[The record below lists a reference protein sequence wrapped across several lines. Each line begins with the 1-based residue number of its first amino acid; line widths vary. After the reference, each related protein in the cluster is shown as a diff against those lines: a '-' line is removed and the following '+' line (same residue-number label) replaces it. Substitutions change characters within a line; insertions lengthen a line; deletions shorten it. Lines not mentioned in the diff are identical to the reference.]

1 MSNVLVLGS
10 GGREHSIVW
19 SLSKEKIVSNIFCA
33 PGNAGTLSQSKNLSV
48 NLDDNQDI
56 LRIINDNNIDY
67 TIVGPENPLDNGIV
81 DFLESKGHKVF
92 GPTQYAAQLECS
104 KLFARKFMEKYNIP
118 QPSFFECKNEE
129 EVISVSTKLG
139 FPIVLKADG
148 LAAGKGVII
157 CHNQAE
163 LDNAL
168 DVMFMDKKFGNAS
181 DKLSV
186 EECLKGEEL
195 SIFVVTDGEHY
206 KILNSAQDH
215 KRIFDNDKGPNTG
228 GMGAY
233 CPAPLFDDELK
244 EKVEKTIII
253 PTIKGMK
260 KEGHPYKGFLY
271 VGIMIVNGDPYVIEY
286 NARLGDPEA
295 QVIIPMIKGN
305 LFSMIKN
312 VINNSLSSIDI
323 ENDEGFAV
331 TVVLASEGY
340 PDKYKKDMEIRGLG
354 LNNSLMIFHSGTKI
368 IKGKYYTNGGRVL
381 SIIGRAPSLK
391 EAIEKVY
398 NDINEI
404 NFDNMYYRM
413 DIGKKGLDY
422 LGGLSNE

>member
-1 MSNVLVLGS
+1 MNNVLVLGS

-19 SLSKEKIVSNIFCA
+19 SLSKEKSISNIFCA
-33 PGNAGTLSQSKNLSV
+33 PGNAGTLSQAKNLSV
-48 NLDDNQDI
+48 DLNDNKDV
-56 LRIINDNNIDY
+56 LRIINENNIDY
-67 TIVGPENPLDNGIV
+67 TIVGPENPLNNGIV
-81 DFLESKGHKVF
+81 DFLESMGHKVF
-92 GPTQYAAQLECS
+92 GPRQYAAQLECS

-118 QPSFFECKNEE
+118 QPSFFECSNEE
-129 EVISVSTKLG
+129 DVISVSTKLG

-157 CHNQAE
+157 CHNQSE

-168 DVMFMDKKFGNAS
+168 DIMFMDKKFGKAS

-215 KRIFDNDKGPNTG
+215 KRIFDDDKGPNTG

-233 CPAPLFDDELK
+233 CPAPLFEDELRD
-244 EKVEKTIII
+244 KVEQRIII
-253 PTIKGMK
+253 PTIEGMK

-271 VGIMIVNGDPYVIEY
+271 VGIMVVDGEPYVIEY

-295 QVIIPMIKGN
+295 QVVIPMIQGN
-305 LFSMIKN
+305 LFPIIKH
-312 VINNSLSSIDI
+312 VIDNSLDSIDI
-323 ENDEGFAV
+323 ENNEGFAV
-331 TVVLASEGY
+331 TVILASEGY
-340 PDKYKKDMEIRGLG
+340 PNEYKKGMEIQGLDD
-354 LNNSLMIFHSGTKI
+354 NLMIFHSGTKI
-368 IKGKYYTNGGRVL
+368 MNDKYYTSGGRVL
-381 SIIGRAPSLK
+381 SIVGQDSSLK
-391 EAIEKVY
+391 GAIDNVY
-398 NDINEI
+398 NNINKI
-404 NFDNMYYRM
+404 NFDNMYYRK

>member
-19 SLSKEKIVSNIFCA
+19 SLSKEKSVSNIFCA

-104 KLFARKFMEKYNIP
+104 KLFAREFMEKYNIP

-129 EVISVSTKLG
+129 DVISVSTKLG

-253 PTIKGMK
+253 PTINGMK

-340 PDKYKKDMEIRGLG
+340 PDKYKKDMEIRGL
-354 LNNSLMIFHSGTKI
+354 NNSLMIFHSGTKI

-398 NDINEI
+398 NDINKI

>member
-19 SLSKEKIVSNIFCA
+19 SLSKEKSISNIFCA

-104 KLFARKFMEKYNIP
+104 KLFAREFMEKYNIP

-129 EVISVSTKLG
+129 DVISVSTKLG

>member
-1 MSNVLVLGS
+1 
-10 GGREHSIVW
+10 
-19 SLSKEKIVSNIFCA
+19 
-33 PGNAGTLSQSKNLSV
+33 
-48 NLDDNQDI
+48 
-56 LRIINDNNIDY
+56 
-67 TIVGPENPLDNGIV
+67 VGPENPLNNGIV
-81 DFLESKGHKVF
+81 DFLELKGHKVF
-92 GPTQYAAQLECS
+92 GPTKYAAQLECS

-118 QPSFFECKNEE
+118 QPSFFECSNEE

-157 CHNQAE
+157 CNNQSE

-168 DVMFMDKKFGNAS
+168 DIMFLDKKFGNAS

-215 KRIFDNDKGPNTG
+215 KRIFDDDKGPNTG

-233 CPAPLFDDELK
+233 CPAPLFEDKLRD
-244 EKVEKTIII
+244 KVEQRIII
-253 PTIKGMK
+253 PTIEGMK

-271 VGIMIVNGDPYVIEY
+271 VGIMIVSGEPYVIEY

-295 QVIIPMIKGN
+295 QVIIPMIRGN
-305 LFSMIKN
+305 LFPTIKN
-312 VINNSLSSIDI
+312 VIDNSLYSINI
-323 ENDEGFAV
+323 ENHEGFAV
-331 TVVLASEGY
+331 TVMLVSQGY
-340 PDKYKKDMEIRGLG
+340 PDEYKKGMEIKG
-354 LNNSLMIFHSGTKI
+354 LNDNLMVFHSGTKI
-368 IKGKYYTNGGRVL
+368 VDGKFYTCGGRVL
-381 SIIGRAPSLK
+381 SVIGQDSSLRG
-391 EAIEKVY
+391 AIDKVY
-398 NDINEI
+398 DNIDKI
-404 NFDNMYYRM
+404 NFDNMYYRK

>member
-1 MSNVLVLGS
+1 MNNVLVLGS

-19 SLSKEKIVSNIFCA
+19 SLSHEKSISNIFCA
-33 PGNAGTLSQSKNLSV
+33 PGNAGTLSQAKNLSV
-48 NLDDNQDI
+48 DLNDNEDV
-56 LRIINDNNIDY
+56 LRIINENNIDY
-67 TIVGPENPLDNGIV
+67 TIVGPENPLNNGII
-81 DFLESKGHKVF
+81 DFLESRGHKVF

-118 QPSFFECKNEE
+118 QPSFFECSNEE

-157 CHNQAE
+157 CHNQSE

-168 DVMFMDKKFGNAS
+168 DIMFMDKKFGNAS

-233 CPAPLFDDELK
+233 CPAPLFEDKLRD
-244 EKVEKTIII
+244 KVEQRIII
-253 PTIKGMK
+253 PTIEGMK

-271 VGIMIVNGDPYVIEY
+271 VGIMVVDGEPYVIEY

-295 QVIIPMIKGN
+295 QVIIPMIQGN
-305 LFSMIKN
+305 LFPIIKH
-312 VINNSLSSIDI
+312 VIDSSLDSIDI
-323 ENDEGFAV
+323 ENNEGFAV
-331 TVVLASEGY
+331 TVILASEGY
-340 PDKYKKDMEIRGLG
+340 PDEYKKGMEIQGLDD
-354 LNNSLMIFHSGTKI
+354 NLMIFHSGTKMMND
-368 IKGKYYTNGGRVL
+368 KYYTSGGRVL
-381 SIIGRAPSLK
+381 SVVGEDSSLK
-391 EAIEKVY
+391 GAIDNVY
-398 NDINEI
+398 NSIRKI
-404 NFDNMYYRM
+404 NFDNMYYRK

>member
-1 MSNVLVLGS
+1 MNNVLVLGS

-19 SLSKEKIVSNIFCA
+19 SLSQEESISNIFCA
-33 PGNAGTLSQSKNLSV
+33 PGNAGTLSQAKNLSV
-48 NLDDNQDI
+48 DLNDNEDV
-56 LRIINDNNIDY
+56 LRIINENNIDY
-67 TIVGPENPLDNGIV
+67 TIVGPENPLNNGIV
-81 DFLESKGHKVF
+81 DFLESRGHKVF

-118 QPSFFECKNEE
+118 QPSFFECSNEE
-129 EVISVSTKLG
+129 DVISVSTKLG

-157 CHNQAE
+157 CHNQSE
-163 LDNAL
+163 LDDAL
-168 DVMFMDKKFGNAS
+168 DIMFMDKKFGNAS

-215 KRIFDNDKGPNTG
+215 KRIFDDDKGPNTG

-233 CPAPLFDDELK
+233 CPAPLFEDELRD
-244 EKVEKTIII
+244 KVEQRIII
-253 PTIKGMK
+253 PTIEGMK

-271 VGIMIVNGDPYVIEY
+271 VGIMVVDGEPYVIEY

-295 QVIIPMIKGN
+295 QVIIPMIQGN
-305 LFSMIKN
+305 LFPIIKH
-312 VINNSLSSIDI
+312 VIDNSLDSINI
-323 ENDEGFAV
+323 ENNDGFAV
-331 TVVLASEGY
+331 TVILASEGY
-340 PDKYKKDMEIRGLG
+340 PDEYKKGMEIQG
-354 LNNSLMIFHSGTKI
+354 LNNNLMIFHSGTKI
-368 IKGKYYTNGGRVL
+368 MNDKYYTSGGRVL
-381 SIIGRAPSLK
+381 SVIGQDSSLRG
-391 EAIEKVY
+391 AIDNVY
-398 NDINEI
+398 NNINKI
-404 NFDNMYYRM
+404 NFDNMYYRK